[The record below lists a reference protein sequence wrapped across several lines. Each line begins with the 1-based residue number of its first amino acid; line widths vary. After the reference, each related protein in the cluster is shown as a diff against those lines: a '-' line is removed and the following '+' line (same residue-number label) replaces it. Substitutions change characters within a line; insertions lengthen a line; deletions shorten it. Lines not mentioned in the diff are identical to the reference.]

1 MRTQHTSPYAR
12 THANRHACIDTHT
25 LTLSGY
31 RHQHTHT
38 HTQSHN
44 HTHTQSHTHTHTPLA
59 HTCTCVHFTRA
70 HAQCCACHVHQHV
83 QHGKRSPDRQG
94 LWQSA
99 TRRACRLYL
108 QQRRRGRWTAASL
121 GVDESRRPLEKSY
134 VSIFCFLSG
143 ASLFRGNQ
151 IPLPS
156 SFLSHGLEGHA
167 AAAMRFVGHGGVSV
181 LAVGSKRC
189 PGGEHGAGTRRC
201 HGPAGDSAPTI
212 HQRPSA

>member
-1 MRTQHTSPYAR
+1 MHRHP
-12 THANRHACIDTHT
+12 HADSLRIQTPT
-25 LTLSGY
+25 
-31 RHQHTHT
+31 HTHT

-59 HTCTCVHFTRA
+59 HTCTCTHFTRA

-134 VSIFCFLSG
+134 VSILFLFFERSK
-143 ASLFRGNQ
+143 FVPRE
-151 IPLPS
+151 PDPS
-156 SFLSHGLEGHA
+156 SFLLSFPRVRGPCGRGDA
-167 AAAMRFVGHGGVSV
+167 ICWAWWCFCA
-181 LAVGSKRC
+181 RC
-189 PGGEHGAGTRRC
+189 RIEALPRW
-201 HGPAGDSAPTI
+201 
-212 HQRPSA
+212 

>member
-1 MRTQHTSPYAR
+1 MHRHP
-12 THANRHACIDTHT
+12 HADSLRIQTPT
-25 LTLSGY
+25 
-31 RHQHTHT
+31 HTHT

-59 HTCTCVHFTRA
+59 HTCTCTHFTRA

-134 VSIFCFLSG
+134 VSILFLFFERSKFVPAG
-143 ASLFRGNQ
+143 TEAL
-151 IPLPS
+151 S
-156 SFLSHGLEGHA
+156 SGLERGHA